1 MALTHHAP
9 HHKGNRAMAT
19 TIRKVYGGDVCGTC
33 HRWIPGMAP
42 GRVTTPDAFCAC
54 PGITDAEALAKD
66 DAHHLDQAVAA
77 GVLAAPSIPER
88 VTAVQDRLQALLDT
102 VKIMSIQL
110 GAWERAMTHRDEM
123 FSTDDDQE
131 EKPVGMSARIA
142 EEDAETAL
150 LATIE
155 KLEQGTY

>member
-1 MALTHHAP
+1 
-9 HHKGNRAMAT
+9 
-19 TIRKVYGGDVCGTC
+19 
-33 HRWIPGMAP
+33 MAP

>member
-1 MALTHHAP
+1 
-9 HHKGNRAMAT
+9 MAT

-66 DAHHLDQAVAA
+66 DAHHLDQACRAAATGCDLSSVQGVAA

-102 VKIMSIQL
+102 VKIMSVQL
-110 GAWERAMTHRDEM
+110 GAWERAMTASRKGVSSLPASWARADA
-123 FSTDDDQE
+123 DDAA
-131 EKPVGMSARIA
+131 V
-142 EEDAETAL
+142 AL